1 MVTSKIIRRNKKTLD
16 NHIPTSTKQR
26 KLTTREKIINTL
38 KDYDRGL
45 PMMEL
50 SYKANIKSGGNI
62 HQTLSFMIKEKEI
75 IKESCPHC
83 NATELY
89 KLNI

>member
-1 MVTSKIIRRNKKTLD
+1 MVTSKIIRRNKKTLKNSVD
-16 NHIPTSTKQR
+16 VDTKPR
-26 KLTTREKIINTL
+26 KISTREKIINTL

-62 HQTLSFMIKEKEI
+62 HQTLNFMILDKEI
-75 IKESCPHC
+75 IKETCPHC

>member
-1 MVTSKIIRRNKKTLD
+1 MVTSKIIRAKKKTLVNSID
-16 NHIPTSTKQR
+16 TSTRFK
-26 KLTTREKIINTL
+26 KMSTRDKIIEAL
-38 KDYDRGL
+38 KKYDRGL
-45 PMMEL
+45 PLMGIAD
-50 SYKANIKSGGNI
+50 KANVSSGGNI
-62 HQTLSFMIKEKEI
+62 HQTVKFMMKSKEV

>member
-1 MVTSKIIRRNKKTLD
+1 MVTSKVIRANKKTLVNSID
-16 NHIPTSTKQR
+16 IDTKKR
-26 KLTTREKIINTL
+26 KLSTREKIINTL
-38 KDYDRGL
+38 KYHERGL
-45 PMMEL
+45 PLMEL
-50 SYKANIKSGGNI
+50 ADKANVSSGGNI
-62 HQTLSFMIKEKEI
+62 HQTVKFMLKANQL